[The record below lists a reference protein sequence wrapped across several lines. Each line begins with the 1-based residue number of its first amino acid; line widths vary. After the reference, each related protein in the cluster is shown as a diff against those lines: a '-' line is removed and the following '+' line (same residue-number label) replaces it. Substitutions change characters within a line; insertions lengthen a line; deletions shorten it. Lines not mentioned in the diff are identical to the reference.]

1 MQKFIG
7 VIVGIIFLAAGIF
20 LYYKNDYLV
29 KNCTAKASA
38 TVVEMKEDFSDD
50 SYIYYPIIEYKVNE
64 DNIRVVMDKG
74 SNPPAYSI
82 NEKISILYN
91 PNKTNE
97 FIVEGD
103 SSSNIFSVIM
113 MILGVAVTGYGIVMI
128 FKKESN

>member
-91 PNKTNE
+91 PNKTDE

>member
-1 MQKFIG
+1 MQRFIG

-91 PNKTNE
+91 PNKTDE

-103 SSSNIFSVIM
+103 SSSNIFSIIM

-128 FKKESN
+128 FKRESN

>member
-1 MQKFIG
+1 MQRFIG

-91 PNKTNE
+91 PNKTDE

-103 SSSNIFSVIM
+103 SSSNIFSIIM

>member
-91 PNKTNE
+91 PNKTDE

-103 SSSNIFSVIM
+103 SSSNIFSIIM
-113 MILGVAVTGYGIVMI
+113 MILGVAVTCYGIVMI